1 MRSGDEIRDTLK
13 YYGFLG
19 SMAGYMVKTQLRKG
33 TLLETIRLT
42 VKNRALTVAKAFLLG
57 DIQEEKARKNGDRTY
72 LRYKDMKFSY
82 REMDENSNR
91 VANGLISVGVRPPQG
106 VAIMMRNC
114 PRFLDAFYATQK
126 TGMYA
131 VPVNVSL
138 KGDQLVH
145 TLENSEASAMV
156 IDHKSWEAFQAVRD
170 RLPRIEQV
178 VLDMSEAPDDF
189 EPGGDFMD
197 MDSFYGPEVPTTRPA
212 ERPVRGEVAVLM
224 YTSGTT
230 GLPKGTVWKYGDT
243 RIEMIGMLAHYAFT
257 EDDNLFT
264 CAPLFHAN
272 ALFISGLTAMYADAQ
287 FSISQKFSARGL
299 LDELIEYEA
308 TSFNAMGSLME
319 IVMMQPP
326 SEKDRQ
332 HRVRL
337 VMAAALTPETWKK
350 FEDRYGIKLWN
361 AYGAVDSG
369 NGIIINAG
377 TAPPGSLGRPMGVKC
392 RVVKEDGG
400 IAAPGE
406 QGELQMYLGKS
417 RPVEYFRN
425 DEATEEKVVDGW
437 VRTGDIVMKDRC
449 GNYYFMGRDIERMR
463 RRGENITCFDVEKEI
478 MAFEAV
484 EEVAV
489 YGVPSELGEDE
500 VMAAVVPR
508 EGMSVEP
515 VELVEFLGDRL
526 AAFQMPRFVRLMDEL
541 PKTEIWKVKKK
552 ELQQEGVTGD
562 TWDMT
567 KDGVRHDSSQ

>member
-1 MRSGDEIRDTLK
+1 MRSREELRDTLK

-19 SMAGYMVKTQLRKG
+19 SLARNLVATQLRKG
-33 TLLETIRLT
+33 TLIETLKLT
-42 VKNRALTVAKAFLLG
+42 ARNRALSIADAYLLG
-57 DIQEEKARKNGDRTY
+57 DIQEEKARKNTDRTY
-72 LRYKDMKFSY
+72 LRYKDMRFSY

-91 VANGLISVGVRPPQG
+91 VAQGLLSAGVKPRAG

-156 IDHKSWEAFQAVRD
+156 IDHMSWEAFESVRD
-170 RLPRIEQV
+170 RLPCIEQV
-178 VLDMSEAPDDF
+178 VLERSEAPADF
-189 EPGGDFMD
+189 EPVGEFDD
-197 MDSFYGPEVPTTRPA
+197 MASFYGPGSPTTRPP
-212 ERPVRGEVAVLM
+212 ERPVRGDVSVLM

-243 RIEMIGMLAHYAFT
+243 RIEAIGLLAKYGFNR
-257 EDDNLFT
+257 DDNLYT

-299 LDELIEYEA
+299 LDELLHYEA
-308 TSFNAMGSLME
+308 TSFNALGSLME
-319 IVMMQPP
+319 IVMLQPP
-326 SEKDRQ
+326 SPRDRQ

-369 NGIIINAG
+369 NGIIINPG
-377 TAPPGSLGRPMGVKC
+377 CSPPGSLGRPMGVKC
-392 RVVKEDGG
+392 RVVKEDGD
-400 IAAPGE
+400 IAKPGE

-417 RPVEYFRN
+417 RPVEYYKN

-463 RRGENITCFDVEKEI
+463 RRGENITCFDVEKEV
-478 MAFEAV
+478 MAFSSV

-508 EGMSVEP
+508 EGMSLEP
-515 VELVEFLGDRL
+515 GELVEFLGDRL
-526 AAFQMPRFVRLMDEL
+526 AAFQMPRFVRVMDEL

-552 ELQQEGVTGD
+552 ELQQEGVTAD
-562 TWDMT
+562 TWDAQQ
-567 KDGVRHDSSQ
+567 KAPSA